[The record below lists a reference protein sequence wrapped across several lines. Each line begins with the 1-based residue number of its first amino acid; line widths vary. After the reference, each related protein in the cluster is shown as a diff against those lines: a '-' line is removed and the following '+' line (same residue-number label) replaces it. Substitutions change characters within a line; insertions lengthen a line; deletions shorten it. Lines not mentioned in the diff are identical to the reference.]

1 MGTPFIITLFAIIIV
16 CIAIAIIM
24 ASMMR
29 TNSGMGLEEPAED
42 SSAIIDNPH
51 STSGPLSPFPPLPH
65 QTQPL
70 SEIYYYNE
78 HIPGSQPSAP
88 LAPLTSPPLPV
99 QPGAAETPP
108 IPPPS
113 GPLPGYYNQ

>member
-1 MGTPFIITLFAIIIV
+1 V
-16 CIAIAIIM
+16 

-29 TNSGMGLEEPAED
+29 TNSSLGVEEPTED
-42 SSAIIDNPH
+42 SSATIDNPQ
-51 STSGPLSPFPPLPH
+51 SDSGPLSPFPLLPH

-78 HIPGSQPSAP
+78 HIPGSQPSAS
-88 LAPLTSPPLPV
+88 LAPLTSPPPPV
-99 QPGAAETPP
+99 QPASAEVPP

-113 GPLPGYYNQ
+113 GPLPGHYNQ

>member
-16 CIAIAIIM
+16 CIAIAIIV
-24 ASMMR
+24 ANMMR
-29 TNSGMGLEEPAED
+29 ANSGLGVEEPTED

-51 STSGPLSPFPPLPH
+51 SASGPLSPFSPPPH

-88 LAPLTSPPLPV
+88 LAPLTPPPPPV
-99 QPGAAETPP
+99 QAASAEAP
-108 IPPPS
+108 PPPS